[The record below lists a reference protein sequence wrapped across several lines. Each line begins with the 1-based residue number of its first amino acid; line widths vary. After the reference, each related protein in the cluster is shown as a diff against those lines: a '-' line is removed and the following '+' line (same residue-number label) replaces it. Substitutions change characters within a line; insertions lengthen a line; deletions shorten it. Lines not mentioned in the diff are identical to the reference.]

1 MSESSGLVQQGIKV
15 MQQTA
20 DRSLRELQRE
30 TEQTREGLTQTV
42 DQLKASV
49 TDTASEIRQRISPE
63 NIKAEVTSYVRS
75 KGESMLEDITAA
87 ARRNPMQAVAVGA
100 SLAYPLFRFARA
112 IPLPVLMVG
121 AGIFF
126 AGTKSG
132 QSITQKASDMA
143 SDLSDELGR
152 RGQDMAAQVGEA
164 VSSATGAV
172 SDATGRAGE
181 VLSAGADQVRRT
193 ATSSTPELSL
203 ADRLRDSAA
212 SAGDAINTRVS
223 DMKDSASELAG
234 SAMDSSRDIAAG
246 AAAATRSAASS
257 AANAGLEAAR
267 DVRDRAAD
275 YSNRAG
281 KTMLDTI
288 QQNPLLVAGVGLLV
302 GGLIASALP
311 KSELEEDLVGDAAT
325 AARRRASEAA
335 SKGFDAAKGVAGEI
349 LENVARQA
357 GAEGL
362 TPDKLDESA
371 REIGQRV
378 RRVAESAVTTA
389 FDTDKT
395 SQSHN
400 GGGN

>member
-1 MSESSGLVQQGIKV
+1 

-30 TEQTREGLTQTV
+30 IEQTRAGLTHTV

-63 NIKAEVTSYVRS
+63 HIKAEVSNYVRS

-100 SLAYPLFRFARA
+100 SLAYPLLRFARS

-121 AGIFF
+121 AGLFF

-143 SDLSDELGR
+143 SDLSDEVSR
-152 RGQDMAAQVGEA
+152 RSQDVSAQVGMT
-164 VSSATGAV
+164 VSAAKDAV
-172 SDATGRAGE
+172 SDAAERVGGA
-181 VLSAGADQVRRT
+181 LSAGTDQVRRT
-193 ATSSTPELSL
+193 ATSTTAEMSL
-203 ADRLRDSAA
+203 ADRLKDSAA
-212 SAGDAINTRVS
+212 SAGDAINTRVTSLKEGVS
-223 DMKDSASELAG
+223 DLAS
-234 SAMDSSRDIAAG
+234 SAMDSSRNIAG
-246 AAAATRSAASS
+246 DAAAAAKSAASS
-257 AANAGLEAAR
+257 AADRGLEAAR
-267 DVRDRAAD
+267 DVRDRASD

-281 KTMLDTI
+281 KTFVDTI
-288 QQNPLLVAGVGLLV
+288 QANPLLVAGVGLLI

-311 KSELEEDLVGDAAT
+311 KSELEEDLIGEAA
-325 AARRRASEAA
+325 AAAKRRANEAA

-362 TPDKLDESA
+362 TPDQLDQSA
-371 REIGQRV
+371 RDLGQRV

-389 FDTDKT
+389 FDLDKS
-395 SQSHN
+395 SQTN
-400 GGGN
+400 TGGGNQHG

>member
-1 MSESSGLVQQGIKV
+1 

-30 TEQTREGLTQTV
+30 TEQTRAGLTHTV

-63 NIKAEVTSYVRS
+63 NIKAEISNYVRS

-100 SLAYPLFRFARA
+100 SLAYPLLRFARSV
-112 IPLPVLMVG
+112 PLPVLMVG
-121 AGIFF
+121 VGLFF
-126 AGTKSG
+126 AGSKSG

-152 RGQDMAAQVGEA
+152 RGHDMSAQVEA
-164 VSSATGAV
+164 TVSSAKGAV
-172 SDATGRAGE
+172 SEAAGRVGE
-181 VLSAGADQVRRT
+181 VLSEGADQVRRT
-193 ATSSTPELSL
+193 AALPTGELGL
-203 ADRLRDSAA
+203 AGRLNDSAA
-212 SAGDAINTRVS
+212 SAGEAINKRVS
-223 DMKDSASELAG
+223 DMKSGATELAG
-234 SAMDSSRDIAAG
+234 SAMDSSRDAAAG
-246 AAAATRSAASS
+246 AAVGARSAASS
-257 AANAGLEAAR
+257 AADAGLEMAR
-267 DVRDRAAD
+267 GVRDKASD

-281 KTMLDTI
+281 KTLVDTI
-288 QQNPLLVAGVGLLV
+288 QENPLLVAGVGLLI

-311 KSELEEDLVGDAAT
+311 KSELEEELVGDAA
-325 AARRRASEAA
+325 AAAKRRASEAA
-335 SKGFDAAKGVAGEI
+335 SEGFDAAKGVAGEI

-371 REIGQRV
+371 RDVGQRL

-389 FDTDKT
+389 FDPDK
-395 SQSHN
+395 SPQSN
-400 GGGN
+400 TGGGNQHG

>member
-1 MSESSGLVQQGIKV
+1 

-30 TEQTREGLTQTV
+30 AEQTRAGLTQTV

-49 TDTASEIRQRISPE
+49 ADTASEIRQRISPE
-63 NIKAEVTSYVRS
+63 NIKAEVSNYVRS
-75 KGESMLEDITAA
+75 RGESMLEDITAA

-100 SLAYPLFRFARA
+100 SLAYPLLRFARSV
-112 IPLPVLMVG
+112 PLPVLMVG
-121 AGIFF
+121 AGLFF
-126 AGTKSG
+126 AGSKSG

-152 RGQDMAAQVGEA
+152 PGHDMSAQVGA
-164 VSSATGAV
+164 TVRSAKGAV
-172 SDATGRAGE
+172 SDAAKRVGE
-181 VLSAGADQVRRT
+181 VLSAGTDQVRRT
-193 ATSSTPELSL
+193 ATSSTAELSL
-203 ADRLRDSAA
+203 TDRLKDSAA

-223 DMKDSASELAG
+223 GMKDGVSELA
-234 SAMDSSRDIAAG
+234 SSTIDSSRDAVAG
-246 AAAATRSAASS
+246 AAAATKSAASS
-257 AANAGLEAAR
+257 ATDAGLEAAR
-267 DVRDRAAD
+267 DVRDKAAD

-281 KTMLDTI
+281 KTLLDTI
-288 QQNPLLVAGVGLLV
+288 QENPLLVAGVGLLV

-311 KSELEEDLVGDAAT
+311 KSELEENLAGDVAA
-325 AARRRASEAA
+325 AAKRRASEAA
-335 SKGFDAAKGVAGEI
+335 SKGFDAAKGAAGEI

-389 FDTDKT
+389 FDPDK
-395 SQSHN
+395 SPQSN
-400 GGGN
+400 TGGGNQHG

>member
-1 MSESSGLVQQGIKV
+1 

-30 TEQTREGLTQTV
+30 AEQTRAGLTQTV

-49 TDTASEIRQRISPE
+49 ADTASEIRQRISPE
-63 NIKAEVTSYVRS
+63 NIKAEVSNYVRS
-75 KGESMLEDITAA
+75 RGESMLEDITAA

-100 SLAYPLFRFARA
+100 SLAYPLLKFARSV
-112 IPLPVLMVG
+112 PLPVLMVG
-121 AGIFF
+121 AGLFF
-126 AGTKSG
+126 AGSKSG

-152 RGQDMAAQVGEA
+152 PGHDMSAQVGA
-164 VSSATGAV
+164 TVRSAKGAV
-172 SDATGRAGE
+172 SDAAKRVGE
-181 VLSAGADQVRRT
+181 VLSAGTDQVRRT
-193 ATSSTPELSL
+193 ATSSTAELSL
-203 ADRLRDSAA
+203 TDRLKDSAA

-223 DMKDSASELAG
+223 GMKDGVSELA
-234 SAMDSSRDIAAG
+234 SSTIDSSRDAVAG
-246 AAAATRSAASS
+246 AAAATKSAASS
-257 AANAGLEAAR
+257 ATDAGLEAAR
-267 DVRDRAAD
+267 NVRDKAAD

-281 KTMLDTI
+281 KTLLDTI
-288 QQNPLLVAGVGLLV
+288 QENPLLVAGVGLLV

-311 KSELEEDLVGDAAT
+311 KSELEENLAGDVAA
-325 AARRRASEAA
+325 AAKRRASEAA
-335 SKGFDAAKGVAGEI
+335 SKGFDAAKGAAGEI

-389 FDTDKT
+389 FDPDK
-395 SQSHN
+395 SPQSN
-400 GGGN
+400 TGGGNQHG

>member
-1 MSESSGLVQQGIKV
+1 

-30 TEQTREGLTQTV
+30 TEQTRAGLTHTV

-63 NIKAEVTSYVRS
+63 HIKAEVSNYVRS

-100 SLAYPLFRFARA
+100 SLAYPLLRLARS

-121 AGIFF
+121 AGLYF
-126 AGTKSG
+126 AGSKSG

-143 SDLSDELGR
+143 SDLSDELSGR
-152 RGQDMAAQVGEA
+152 SQDVSAQVGVTVSAAKDA
-164 VSSATGAV
+164 VADAAERVGGAL
-172 SDATGRAGE
+172 SD
-181 VLSAGADQVRRT
+181 GADQVRRT
-193 ATSSTPELSL
+193 ATSSTAESSL
-203 ADRLRDSAA
+203 VDRLRDSAA
-212 SAGDAINTRVS
+212 SAGHAINTRVTGT
-223 DMKDSASELAG
+223 KDGVSELAS
-234 SAMDSSRDIAAG
+234 SAMDSTRNIAGDAAAAAKG
-246 AAAATRSAASS
+246 AAASATAR
-257 AANAGLEAAR
+257 GLKAAR
-267 DVRDRAAD
+267 DVRDEASE

-281 KTMLDTI
+281 RTLLDTI
-288 QQNPLLVAGVGLLV
+288 QANPLLVGGVGLLV

-311 KSELEEDLVGDAAT
+311 RSDLEEDLVGEAA
-325 AARRRASEAA
+325 AAAKRRANDAA
-335 SKGFDAAKGVAGEI
+335 SKGFDAVKGVAGEI

-362 TPDKLDESA
+362 MPDQLDQSA
-371 REIGQRV
+371 RDLGQRV

-389 FDTDKT
+389 FDPDKS
-395 SQSHN
+395 SQTN
-400 GGGN
+400 PGGGNQHG

>member
-1 MSESSGLVQQGIKV
+1 

-30 TEQTREGLTQTV
+30 TEQTRAGLTQTV

-49 TDTASEIRQRISPE
+49 ADTASEIRQRISPE
-63 NIKAEVTSYVRS
+63 NIKAEVSNYVRS
-75 KGESMLEDITAA
+75 RGESMLEDITAA

-100 SLAYPLFRFARA
+100 SLAYPLLRFARSV
-112 IPLPVLMVG
+112 PLPVLMVG
-121 AGIFF
+121 AGLFF
-126 AGTKSG
+126 AGSKSG

-152 RGQDMAAQVGEA
+152 PGHDMSAQVGA
-164 VSSATGAV
+164 TVSSAKGAV
-172 SDATGRAGE
+172 SDAAKRVGE
-181 VLSAGADQVRRT
+181 VLSAGTDQVRRT
-193 ATSSTPELSL
+193 ATSSTAELSL
-203 ADRLRDSAA
+203 TDRLKDSAA

-223 DMKDSASELAG
+223 GMKDGVSELA
-234 SAMDSSRDIAAG
+234 SSTIDSSRDAVAG
-246 AAAATRSAASS
+246 AAAATKSAASS
-257 AANAGLEAAR
+257 ATDAGLEAAR
-267 DVRDRAAD
+267 DVRDKAAD

-281 KTMLDTI
+281 KTLLDTI
-288 QQNPLLVAGVGLLV
+288 QENPLLVAGVGLLV

-311 KSELEEDLVGDAAT
+311 KSELEENLAGDVAA
-325 AARRRASEAA
+325 AAKRRASEAA
-335 SKGFDAAKGVAGEI
+335 SKGFDAAKGAAGEI

-389 FDTDKT
+389 FDPDK
-395 SQSHN
+395 SPQSN
-400 GGGN
+400 TGGGNQHG

>member
-1 MSESSGLVQQGIKV
+1 

-30 TEQTREGLTQTV
+30 AEQTRAGLTQTV

-49 TDTASEIRQRISPE
+49 ADTASEIRQRISPE
-63 NIKAEVTSYVRS
+63 NIKAEVSNYVRS
-75 KGESMLEDITAA
+75 RGESMLEDITAA

-100 SLAYPLFRFARA
+100 SLAYPLLKFARSV
-112 IPLPVLMVG
+112 PLPVLMVG
-121 AGIFF
+121 AGLFF
-126 AGTKSG
+126 AGSKSG

-152 RGQDMAAQVGEA
+152 PGHDMSAQVGA
-164 VSSATGAV
+164 TVRSAKGAV
-172 SDATGRAGE
+172 SDAAKRVGE
-181 VLSAGADQVRRT
+181 VLSAGTDQVRRT
-193 ATSSTPELSL
+193 ATSSTAELSL
-203 ADRLRDSAA
+203 MLKDSAA

-223 DMKDSASELAG
+223 GMKDGVSELA
-234 SAMDSSRDIAAG
+234 SSTIDSSRDAVAG
-246 AAAATRSAASS
+246 AAAATKSAASS
-257 AANAGLEAAR
+257 ATDAGLEAAR
-267 DVRDRAAD
+267 DVRDKAAD

-281 KTMLDTI
+281 KTLLDTI
-288 QQNPLLVAGVGLLV
+288 QENPLLVAGVGLLV

-311 KSELEEDLVGDAAT
+311 KSELEENLAGDVAA
-325 AARRRASEAA
+325 AAKRRASEAA
-335 SKGFDAAKGVAGEI
+335 SKGFDAAKGAAGEI

-389 FDTDKT
+389 FDPDK
-395 SQSHN
+395 SPQSN
-400 GGGN
+400 TGGGNQHG

>member
-1 MSESSGLVQQGIKV
+1 

-20 DRSLRELQRE
+20 DRSLRDLQRE
-30 TEQTREGLTQTV
+30 TEQTRAGLTHTV

-63 NIKAEVTSYVRS
+63 NIKAEVSNYVRS

-100 SLAYPLFRFARA
+100 SLAYPLLRFARLV
-112 IPLPVLMVG
+112 PLPVLMVG
-121 AGIFF
+121 AGLFF
-126 AGTKSG
+126 AGSKSG

-152 RGQDMAAQVGEA
+152 RGQDMSAQVGEA

-172 SDATGRAGE
+172 SDAAGRVGEALSGGAG
-181 VLSAGADQVRRT
+181 QVRRT
-193 ATSSTPELSL
+193 ATSATEERSL
-203 ADRLRDSAA
+203 VDRLKDRAA
-212 SAGDAINTRVS
+212 SVGDAINARVS
-223 DMKDSASELAG
+223 DMKDGASELAG
-234 SAMDSSRDIAAG
+234 SAMGSSRDMAAG
-246 AAAATRSAASS
+246 AADAARSAASS
-257 AANAGLEAAR
+257 AADAGLEAAR
-267 DVRDRAAD
+267 DVRDKAAD

-281 KTMLDTI
+281 RTMLDTI
-288 QQNPLLVAGVGLLV
+288 QENPLLVAGVGLLI

-311 KSELEEDLVGDAAT
+311 KSELEDDLVGDAAT
-325 AARRRASEAA
+325 AAKRRASEAA

-389 FDTDKT
+389 FDPDK
-395 SQSHN
+395 SPQSN
-400 GGGN
+400 TGGGN

>member
-1 MSESSGLVQQGIKV
+1 

-20 DRSLRELQRE
+20 DRSLRELQRQ
-30 TEQTREGLTQTV
+30 TEQTRAGLTQTV

-49 TDTASEIRQRISPE
+49 ADTASEIRQRISPE
-63 NIKAEVTSYVRS
+63 NIKAEVSNYVRS
-75 KGESMLEDITAA
+75 RGESMLEDITAA

-100 SLAYPLFRFARA
+100 SLAYPLLRFARSV
-112 IPLPVLMVG
+112 PLPVLMVG
-121 AGIFF
+121 AGLFF
-126 AGTKSG
+126 AGSKSG

-152 RGQDMAAQVGEA
+152 PGHDMSAQVGA
-164 VSSATGAV
+164 TVRSAKGAV
-172 SDATGRAGE
+172 SDAAKRVGE
-181 VLSAGADQVRRT
+181 VLSAGTDQVRRT
-193 ATSSTPELSL
+193 ATSSTAELSL
-203 ADRLRDSAA
+203 TDRLKDSAA

-223 DMKDSASELAG
+223 GMKDGVSELA
-234 SAMDSSRDIAAG
+234 SSTIDSSRDAVAG
-246 AAAATRSAASS
+246 AAAATKSAASS
-257 AANAGLEAAR
+257 ATDAGLEAAR
-267 DVRDRAAD
+267 DVRDKAAD

-281 KTMLDTI
+281 KTLLDTI
-288 QQNPLLVAGVGLLV
+288 QENPLLVAGVGLLV

-311 KSELEEDLVGDAAT
+311 KSELEENLAGDVAA
-325 AARRRASEAA
+325 AAKRWASEAA
-335 SKGFDAAKGVAGEI
+335 SKGFDAAKGAAGEI

-389 FDTDKT
+389 FDPDK
-395 SQSHN
+395 SPQSN
-400 GGGN
+400 TGGGNQHG

>member
-1 MSESSGLVQQGIKV
+1 

-30 TEQTREGLTQTV
+30 AEQTRAGLTQTV

-49 TDTASEIRQRISPE
+49 ADTASEIRQRISPE
-63 NIKAEVTSYVRS
+63 NIKAEVSNYVRS
-75 KGESMLEDITAA
+75 RGESMLEDITAA

-100 SLAYPLFRFARA
+100 SLAYPLLRFARSV
-112 IPLPVLMVG
+112 PLPVLMVG
-121 AGIFF
+121 AGLFF
-126 AGTKSG
+126 AGSKSG

-152 RGQDMAAQVGEA
+152 PGHDMSAQVGA
-164 VSSATGAV
+164 TVSSAKSAV
-172 SDATGRAGE
+172 SDAAKRVGE
-181 VLSAGADQVRRT
+181 VLSAGTDQVRRT
-193 ATSSTPELSL
+193 ATSSTAELSL
-203 ADRLRDSAA
+203 MLKDSAA

-223 DMKDSASELAG
+223 GMKDGVSELA
-234 SAMDSSRDIAAG
+234 SSTIDSSRDAVAG
-246 AAAATRSAASS
+246 ASAATTSAASS
-257 AANAGLEAAR
+257 ATDAGLEAAR
-267 DVRDRAAD
+267 DVRDKAAD

-281 KTMLDTI
+281 KTLLDTI
-288 QQNPLLVAGVGLLV
+288 QENPLLVAGVGLLV

-311 KSELEEDLVGDAAT
+311 KSELEENLAGDVAA
-325 AARRRASEAA
+325 AAKRRASEAA
-335 SKGFDAAKGVAGEI
+335 SKGFDAAKGAAGEI

-389 FDTDKT
+389 FDPDK
-395 SQSHN
+395 SPQSN
-400 GGGN
+400 TGGGNQHG